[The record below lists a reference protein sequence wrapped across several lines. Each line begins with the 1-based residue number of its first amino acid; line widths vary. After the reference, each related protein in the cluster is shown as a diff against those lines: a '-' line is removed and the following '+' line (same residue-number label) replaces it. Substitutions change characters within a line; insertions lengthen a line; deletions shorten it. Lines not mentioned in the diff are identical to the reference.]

1 MAQVSF
7 NIRLRGIP
15 DEPDNFELL
24 VSSPGLEDSRNV
36 VSRSGV
42 EGFIS
47 SLRSRQRVVAM
58 EGLRVAGLV
67 PVQRARIAE
76 YLEMVLEH

>member
-24 VSSPGLEDSRNV
+24 VSSPGLEDYHNV

-47 SLRSRQRVVAM
+47 DLRGRQRVVAM
-58 EGLRVAGLV
+58 EGLRVDGLAS
-67 PVQRARIAE
+67 VQRARIAE